1 MILAVP
7 VIDPA
12 TAELEKSTPVDR
24 VLAHGGCR
32 LTSFKL
38 LQISAAPSMSVEK
51 WTDALIGQSSPL
63 IVRTHTP
70 FGRSYPVKLRLC
82 VVAGGEIE
90 LAPRILYSE
99 AFPI

>member
-24 VLAHGGCR
+24 VLAHGGCHP
-32 LTSFKL
+32 TSSKR

-63 IVRTHTP
+63 IVRTYTP
-70 FGRSYPVKLRLC
+70 LGRSYPVKLKLRT
-82 VVAGGEIE
+82 
-90 LAPRILYSE
+90 
-99 AFPI
+99 AFPNQPCMDLTVYGSKMAF